1 MVNTATLLFQLQGKP
16 ISINDAFQGRRFKTA
31 DCKKYEQDVM
41 RQLTFKPMLTGWVMV
56 DFLFYLPPSSYALSD
71 ISNLVKI
78 LEDCIVKKGYIEDD
92 RKIVEMRTRKTR
104 SENPRVEVYIK
115 QCEEINYEKIR

>member
-1 MVNTATLLFQLQGKP
+1 
-16 ISINDAFQGRRFKTA
+16 
-31 DCKKYEQDVM
+31 
-41 RQLTFKPMLTGWVMV
+41 MLTGWVMV

-104 SENPRVEVYIK
+104 SDNPRVEVYIK